1 MCAKGMIIKIDA
13 VRNKDVLKIIIL
25 ISTIV
30 TIANGIRTLPFNQYY
45 DNEWLGSHFPIVVD
59 PFLLPLSEQCVNDTV
74 MQLAALRNGLPWAI
88 ESKLRFFFNVQ

>member
-1 MCAKGMIIKIDA
+1 MLLLSIINGGKNQIRVFLIFIYLVTLTTGTKIS
-13 VRNKDVLKIIIL
+13 VKK
-25 ISTIV
+25 
-30 TIANGIRTLPFNQYY
+30 YY
-45 DNEWLGSHFPIVVD
+45 DTEWLGSHFPIVVD